1 MKGTSFLMSC
11 LIWVSGVESLDSRMY
26 SSSSSMNEK
35 HGIAYGARALKSE
48 ELKVQRRRLDELS
61 VAFPSFTITIGPTM
75 TPLSS
80 AQQNEVKLVIQSLVL
95 NELSQQSLLDI
106 QSVSVGPISS
116 IFHTPSIQID
126 EWRTKMSKTEV
137 IFDEGIIR
145 SNTANVLKPVQIAE
159 SISNALDQH
168 LKSEIRANIS
178 SLQYTT
184 MVQFYMGIPSTESP
198 TVSPSLKITS
208 APTSPPNI
216 QSTGAPT
223 KQPSALP
230 TKNPTESPT
239 FFPSKSPVIPPTVL
253 VTSSP
258 TNNEITDVPTNKFS
272 PVPVDDDDY
281 YKVED
286 DDDGDIAS
294 TNRSQRLIAPTTA
307 GAASGLFIIALLI
320 IMRKRKRRNGSYCG
334 SPAGFDDG
342 DSTISPRS
350 AFAQNDY
357 QESYDISSLRKIDE
371 FVFPRCPRNSEQIL
385 FDLEQNSPSGDSFKG
400 KYAPVKISRLGASPK
415 VVDDATNSVSTGT
428 MSGESFENKA
438 MGMSPVRKGVI
449 NSSSGGSVATEVYE
463 DDHVDNRRS
472 CLLPTPFCVSEIF
485 DPIDEEPILNRPEP
499 LNRNESRI
507 SRGGFTVDSNWNPDD
522 VETDFDPPQ
531 FQPYYEPDI
540 NSDTQEI

>member
-11 LIWVSGVESLDSRMY
+11 LIWVSGVESLDTQSRMF
-26 SSSSSMNEK
+26 SSSSSSLNEK
-35 HGIAYGARALKSE
+35 HDIADGARALKSE

-61 VAFPSFTITIGPTM
+61 VAFPSFTISIGPTM

-80 AQQNEVKLVIQSLVL
+80 AQQNEVKSVIQSLVL
-95 NELSQQSLLDI
+95 NELSQQAVLDI
-106 QSVSVGPISS
+106 QSVTVGPISS
-116 IFHTPSIQID
+116 MFHTPSIPID
-126 EWRTKMSKTEV
+126 EWRTKMSKTEF
-137 IFDEGIIR
+137 IFDEGIIT

-184 MVQFYMGIPSTESP
+184 MVNFYMDIPITKSP
-198 TVSPSLKITS
+198 TASPSLKITS
-208 APTSPPNI
+208 AGVPTRQPTPFPTKSPTS
-216 QSTGAPT
+216 
-223 KQPSALP
+223 
-230 TKNPTESPT
+230 SPT
-239 FFPSKSPVIPPTVL
+239 SFPSKSPVIPPTVL

-258 TNNEITDVPTNKFS
+258 TNNDDETDVPTNKFS

-294 TNRSQRLIAPTTA
+294 TNRSQRLIVPTTA

-371 FVFPRCPRNSEQIL
+371 FVFPMCPRNSEQIL

-415 VVDDATNSVSTGT
+415 EVDDATNSVSTGT
-428 MSGESFENKA
+428 ISGESFENKA
-438 MGMSPVRKGVI
+438 MGMSPVRKGVM

-463 DDHVDNRRS
+463 DDNVDTRRS
-472 CLLPTPFCVSEIF
+472 CLVPTPFCVSEYF
-485 DPIDEEPILNRPEP
+485 DPIDEDAVEEPILNRPEP
-499 LNRNESRI
+499 LNRNEESSI

-522 VETDFDPPQ
+522 VEADFDPPQ
-531 FQPYYEPDI
+531 FQPYYEPDT